1 MTRLLIKKQIYMV
14 VGYMLDK
21 LVKEL
26 NEMNRLV
33 QVYYE
38 NEQWALLDKTLDK
51 INTWTTMISKQLE
64 NKEMEC

>member
-1 MTRLLIKKQIYMV
+1 MV

-33 QVYYE
+33 QVYYKE
-38 NEQWALLDKTLDK
+38 EQWALLDKTLDK
-51 INTWTTMISKQLE
+51 INTWTTMISKQIE
-64 NKEMEC
+64 NKEMSI

>member
-1 MTRLLIKKQIYMV
+1 
-14 VGYMLDK
+14 MLDK